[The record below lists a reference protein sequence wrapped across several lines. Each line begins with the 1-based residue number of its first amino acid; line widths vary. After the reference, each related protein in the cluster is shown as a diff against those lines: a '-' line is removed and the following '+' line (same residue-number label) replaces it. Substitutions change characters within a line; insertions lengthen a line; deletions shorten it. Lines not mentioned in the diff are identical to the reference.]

1 MFLCILPVSTSIYLP
16 FRNTEGT
23 AKRVET
29 HKEGQRSLAK
39 AGRTIYPTMGFLK
52 ARHYRSIVLLASV
65 TSCKL
70 RLERDDVVIISP
82 CTVIITFAS

>member
-29 HKEGQRSLAK
+29 HKEGQRPLAK

-52 ARHYRSIVLLASV
+52 ARPLQINSVACISHLLQVKTGA
-65 TSCKL
+65 
-70 RLERDDVVIISP
+70 R
-82 CTVIITFAS
+82 